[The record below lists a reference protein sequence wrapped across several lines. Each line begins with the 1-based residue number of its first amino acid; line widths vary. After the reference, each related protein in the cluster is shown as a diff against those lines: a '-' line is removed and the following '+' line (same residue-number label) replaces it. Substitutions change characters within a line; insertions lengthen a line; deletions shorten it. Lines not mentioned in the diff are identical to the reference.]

1 VYNKSQR
8 RSVKGKGCDDMEYKD
23 YYEILGVS
31 KDADEKEIRNTYR
44 KLAKKYHPDLNQGD
58 EKAADRLKEINEA
71 YEVLS
76 DKDKRKKYDQ
86 FGSAYDFNGGYDFD
100 PSQYGYGGHSYTYT
114 SGGDSNFSDFFNMI
128 FGRDGGSKSGGFSG
142 INLGDL
148 FGSKASSSRASANQ
162 ARYNMDISLSLEEA
176 YKGGEKQVSVNING
190 ENKNIKIKWPAG
202 ITNGKKIK
210 IKGSNYG
217 LDGDIL
223 AKVSIQTSMEME
235 GNNIIKD
242 VKIYPW
248 QAYYGTSKNIKTL
261 EGTIKVT
268 IPAKVQSGKKIRI
281 PKKGFKDMKGQV
293 GDLYLRITIV
303 NPSQLNEKQEEIYRK
318 LNDMESV

>member
-1 VYNKSQR
+1 
-8 RSVKGKGCDDMEYKD
+8 MEYKD

-76 DKDKRKKYDQ
+76 DKEKRKKYDQ

-100 PSQYGYGGHSYTYT
+100 PSQYGYGGHTYTYS
-114 SGGDSNFSDFFNMI
+114 SGGDGNFSDFFNMI
-128 FGRDGGSKSGGFSG
+128 FGKDGGAKSGGFSG

-148 FGSKASSSRASANQ
+148 FGSKSGSRSNATNQ

-176 YKGGEKQVSVNING
+176 YKGGEKQVSVSING
-190 ENKNIKIKWPAG
+190 ANKNIKIKWPAG

-223 AKVSIQTSMEME
+223 AKVSIQTNDEMN

-242 VKIYPW
+242 VTVYPW

-268 IPAKVQSGKKIRI
+268 IPEKVQAGKKIKI

-293 GDLYLRITIV
+293 GDLYLRISIV
-303 NPSQLNEKQEEIYRK
+303 NPGKLSEEQEELYRK
-318 LNDMESV
+318 LNELG